1 MGEQPPSTREAIPE
15 AAFIEDIDAYMI
27 KEGSAA
33 AALEKLQRFYSA
45 CKMIEQRL
53 TQRKAKLK
61 VKIPEIEATHVSLL
75 QMEAQAKAGDA
86 LVTHYELAQS
96 VFAKAKVD
104 ALCERGA
111 FIFSLPPPPFCC
123 QKPRWR
129 FVWRRHVISL
139 PHRPP
144 CFFTMSLSGSLSLAL
159 SLALPHPATI
169 LSSLSLAPPPSP
181 PPLQGE
187 RA

>member
-111 FIFSLPPPPFCC
+111 FIFSLPPPPLLLSEATVALCMATTRDISSPPPPVFLH
-123 QKPRWR
+123 
-129 FVWRRHVISL
+129 HVPL
-139 PHRPP
+139 WL
-144 CFFTMSLSGSLSLAL
+144 SLSGSLSGSPSPRHHPFFAL
-159 SLALPHPATI
+159 
-169 LSSLSLAPPPSP
+169 PSP
-181 PPLQGE
+181 PPLTPTPP
-187 RA
+187 R

>member
-111 FIFSLPPPPFCC
+111 FIFSLPPPPLLLSEATVALCMATTRDISSPPPPVFLH
-123 QKPRWR
+123 
-129 FVWRRHVISL
+129 HVPL
-139 PHRPP
+139 WL
-144 CFFTMSLSGSLSLAL
+144 SLSGSLSG
-159 SLALPHPATI
+159 SPSPRPHPFFA
-169 LSSLSLAPPPSP
+169 LPSP
-181 PPLQGE
+181 PPLTPTPP
-187 RA
+187 R